1 MRINVE
7 QFLAFTVAIGAIG
20 AVGAGVYT
28 AQGDAPALSGQVEP
42 METFGDDFELKL
54 TADVSESAQA
64 TVDDPPLLVDPS
76 APDYADEVEVA
87 ANSVAG
93 PDVEGW

>member
-7 QFLAFTVAIGAIG
+7 QFLALTVAIGAIG

-42 METFGDDFELKL
+42 METFGDDFELEL
-54 TADVSESAQA
+54 TTDASESAQA
-64 TVDDPPLLVDPS
+64 NADDPPLLVNPP

-87 ANSVAG
+87 SNSVAG
-93 PDVEGW
+93 PDVESW